1 MSVELYELKLP
12 INNNDEVERM
22 TEPYPGNGSCS
33 NHNIPNATEESQ
45 LLSDI
50 QVLESNGAHHIVE
63 NIPKVLSG
71 QSSNTP
77 GTLNRLKTE
86 LNESVCRNLK
96 VWMLLLIGF
105 SLIILVIFLPIYFCA
120 VNQEDVDD
128 KYSVTEFVVPRF
140 FNGYFTLLNK
150 NVTLDEQS
158 QSNLT
163 QMLTHIYRSSYAL
176 GRYFSIAKVNA
187 LRSSSSS
194 VEYKLTFKM
203 PEEHKQIIRYTLSK
217 EMVYHVLLQQ
227 LYDQDAGDSLY
238 IEPTSLTMEVGS

>member
-50 QVLESNGAHHIVE
+50 Q
-63 NIPKVLSG
+63 
-71 QSSNTP
+71 P

-120 VNQEDVDD
+120 VNQEDMDD

-140 FNGYFTLLNK
+140 FNGNFTLLNK